1 MNKQIQRQWRGAC
14 EAGALPVRR
23 STGRSAPASPATP
36 CQQPG
41 ARGRGA
47 ELARGGSW
55 SPRSGRAGPPG
66 RRGSSKRLCGGRT
79 ASGRAVGRER
89 VAQPRVCGP
98 VALRV
103 AYRAVR
109 GRYVAQRVRIHAIIC
124 THRAEPT
131 RVHDRSTSRRRER
144 RCVEVPRP
152 AAAACRNGAL
162 GGAAV
167 AAERAGSARKFDGVP
182 AVGPDEGPGSKT
194 RAEAAVWG
202 HGEPR
207 RERSAPYLTRS
218 VGWTTQL
225 TDPTRADNPTQPKKH
240 DSQVGPSGCR
250 V

>member
-1 MNKQIQRQWRGAC
+1 M
-14 EAGALPVRR
+14 RR
-23 STGRSAPASPATP
+23 STGRSAPASPASP

-66 RRGSSKRLCGGRT
+66 RRGSSERLCGGRT
-79 ASGRAVGRER
+79 ACGRAVGRER

-98 VALRV
+98 VALRE

-109 GRYVAQRVRIHAIIC
+109 GRYVAQRVRIHAIIR

-131 RVHDRSTSRRRER
+131 RVHDRSTSRRREK

-240 DSQVGPSGCR
+240 DSPAGPS
-250 V
+250 VSP

>member
-1 MNKQIQRQWRGAC
+1 M
-14 EAGALPVRR
+14 RR
-23 STGRSAPASPATP
+23 STGRSAPASLATP

-66 RRGSSKRLCGGRT
+66 RRGSSERLCGGRT
-79 ASGRAVGRER
+79 ACGRAVGRER

-98 VALRV
+98 VALRE

-131 RVHDRSTSRRRER
+131 RVHDRSTSRRREK

-162 GGAAV
+162 EGAAV

-182 AVGPDEGPGSKT
+182 AVGPDEGAAGS
-194 RAEAAVWG
+194 
-202 HGEPR
+202 
-207 RERSAPYLTRS
+207 
-218 VGWTTQL
+218 
-225 TDPTRADNPTQPKKH
+225 D
-240 DSQVGPSGCR
+240 
-250 V
+250 

>member
-1 MNKQIQRQWRGAC
+1 M
-14 EAGALPVRR
+14 RR

-66 RRGSSKRLCGGRT
+66 RRGSSERLCGGRT
-79 ASGRAVGRER
+79 ACGRAVGRER

-109 GRYVAQRVRIHAIIC
+109 GRYVAQRVRIHAIIR

-207 RERSAPYLTRS
+207 RERSAPYLTPPA
-218 VGWTTQL
+218 G
-225 TDPTRADNPTQPKKH
+225 
-240 DSQVGPSGCR
+240 
-250 V
+250 